1 MKLLIKIFFQT
12 TCIILL
18 ASSGIFLYTTYCWK
32 NQSIQNINSYE
43 SSIFRTNILQFENKT
58 SLSDNQKQNAD
69 NEMRPQIVTYAF
81 RQVFHDS
88 AVLYLDGKMTYNGT
102 VYEFDVKKLREL
114 CASKAN
120 MVDHGSNS
128 DGHGP
133 MISQINGR
141 TLLLFYYGNVN
152 MGYQIVTYKDITDVI
167 EKSHLLFF
175 QTGGFTLSL
184 IVVMGI
190 ILYLSLRKITAPLTG
205 LREATLLV
213 SEGIYD
219 FKVPSEGN
227 TELAQ
232 IGATFNFMTGK
243 IKEQIESL
251 SNINRTQKQLIGSL
265 AHELKTPMT
274 AIIGYADT
282 LLTVRLTPERQE
294 KALIYIENEC
304 RRLSRLSMKM
314 LELTGLYEA
323 SEDSFNPAEIQVDNF
338 LKEVKELIDCR
349 LQEKNI
355 SLDVFC
361 EPKELVKKFDQ
372 DLMISVVTNLID
384 NAVKASRKES
394 KIVLEATPD
403 HLMVQDFG
411 KGIPKEDLEMVTE
424 PFYMVDKSRSRAKG
438 SVKEF
443 LPFHFTTDLRY
454 FTEPEF
460 QREIPIQMLEQR
472 YANENA
478 IWDAAACGNTEAA
491 LKACQQ
497 MARFTYGGRFF
508 GSLYQTKIMLT
519 VMNTLLRKAIER
531 SNIHPYYID
540 EISSRYASMI
550 ENMVDEESWPL
561 VQTMVKEYCAYVR
574 RYSLQQYS
582 PLVQKVIN
590 TINLNLSDQL
600 SPKSLAAM
608 YYISPSYLSSLFKQ
622 DTGTTLTDFIN
633 TQRIQRAANLLSS
646 TEQNISVVA
655 EQVGILDV
663 NYFTK
668 MFKKSMGSTPTQYRR
683 QSRAR

>member
-1 MKLLIKIFFQT
+1 MKLLIKIFSQT

-18 ASSGIFLYTTYCWK
+18 VSSGIFLYTTYCWK

-58 SLSDNQKQNAD
+58 SLSDNQKQNTD
-69 NEMRPQIVTYAF
+69 NEIRPQIVTYAF

-190 ILYLSLRKITAPLTG
+190 ILYLSLRKITAPLTS

-232 IGATFNFMTGK
+232 VGATFNFMTGK

-438 SVKEF
+438 SVGLGLSLCQKIIE
-443 LPFHFTTDLRY
+443 LHD
-454 FTEPEF
+454 F
-460 QREIPIQMLEQR
+460 Q
-472 YANENA
+472 
-478 IWDAAACGNTEAA
+478 
-491 LKACQQ
+491 LK
-497 MARFTYGGRFF
+497 
-508 GSLYQTKIMLT
+508 
-519 VMNTLLRKAIER
+519 IE
-531 SNIHPYYID
+531 SNPG
-540 EISSRYASMI
+540 
-550 ENMVDEESWPL
+550 
-561 VQTMVKEYCAYVR
+561 K
-574 RYSLQQYS
+574 
-582 PLVQKVIN
+582 
-590 TINLNLSDQL
+590 
-600 SPKSLAAM
+600 
-608 YYISPSYLSSLFKQ
+608 
-622 DTGTTLTDFIN
+622 GTTV
-633 TQRIQRAANLLSS
+633 
-646 TEQNISVVA
+646 SV
-655 EQVGILDV
+655 
-663 NYFTK
+663 FW
-668 MFKKSMGSTPTQYRR
+668 
-683 QSRAR
+683 

>member
-1 MKLLIKIFFQT
+1 MQADLLDVLT
-12 TCIILL
+12 RL
-18 ASSGIFLYTTYCWK
+18 ASASNIRCMRVTPPFDGLDQFDYGLRKALDPYFDWQEFGSLLL
-32 NQSIQNINSYE
+32 QSTPPNTLLFAE
-43 SSIFRTNILQFENKT
+43 GTFELQFA
-58 SLSDNQKQNAD
+58 L
-69 NEMRPQIVTYAF
+69 F
-81 RQVFHDS
+81 RIPD
-88 AVLYLDGKMTYNGT
+88 
-102 VYEFDVKKLREL
+102 EE
-114 CASKAN
+114 
-120 MVDHGSNS
+120 
-128 DGHGP
+128 
-133 MISQINGR
+133 
-141 TLLLFYYGNVN
+141 
-152 MGYQIVTYKDITDVI
+152 
-167 EKSHLLFF
+167 
-175 QTGGFTLSL
+175 
-184 IVVMGI
+184 
-190 ILYLSLRKITAPLTG
+190 
-205 LREATLLV
+205 
-213 SEGIYD
+213 
-219 FKVPSEGN
+219 
-227 TELAQ
+227 
-232 IGATFNFMTGK
+232 
-243 IKEQIESL
+243 
-251 SNINRTQKQLIGSL
+251 
-265 AHELKTPMT
+265 
-274 AIIGYADT
+274 
-282 LLTVRLTPERQE
+282 
-294 KALIYIENEC
+294 
-304 RRLSRLSMKM
+304 
-314 LELTGLYEA
+314 
-323 SEDSFNPAEIQVDNF
+323 
-338 LKEVKELIDCR
+338 
-349 LQEKNI
+349 
-355 SLDVFC
+355 
-361 EPKELVKKFDQ
+361 
-372 DLMISVVTNLID
+372 
-384 NAVKASRKES
+384 NAVFM
-394 KIVLEATPD
+394 IGPWATA
-403 HLMVQDFG
+403 
-411 KGIPKEDLEMVTE
+411 ERSE
-424 PFYMVDKSRSRAKG
+424 KSRSWARRHIGEKG
-438 SVKEF
+438 DDAVQSYYNGVRILSGSGFQASIVAVVSMMFPKEEFHLDQQKEF
-443 LPFHFTTDLRY
+443 LPFHFTADLRY

-540 EISSRYASMI
+540 EISSRYALMI

-668 MFKKSMGSTPTQYRR
+668 MFKKSMGSTPHPVPPPEPRTVIPENKRTTKSPYRKAETGKSR
-683 QSRAR
+683 FSGMGFAIGKGANRRLLYREEKLEQVKNEEKRKYNDKNQSSTSAQEAPGSARLAVSVGARWGKGEQS